1 MSQSKPKS
9 GSIAENKREE
19 QTQES
24 LGSGDVLAEG
34 KPDATPNTSIIVEH
48 ADSAGGGAI
57 HEEIRPAKDVT
68 IYNAYNMGPAFG
80 NKFPCPYIRYI
91 LQRVL
96 TERLTNKSYAASDAV
111 KWTREIADDI
121 NMKMKG
127 QGQYPRYK
135 HVVNVMLYQQNG
147 GGCFYGARAIWD
159 LLSDDYVSYVFDG
172 GSFVC
177 IASVF
182 GCYTY

>member
-1 MSQSKPKS
+1 MSHSKPKTDS
-9 GSIAENKREE
+9 VLENKR
-19 QTQES
+19 QTQARES
-24 LGSGDVLAEG
+24 VGSANALPEV
-34 KPDATPNTSIIVEH
+34 KSDATPKASVL
-48 ADSAGGGAI
+48 AAGGGELHA
-57 HEEIRPAKDVT
+57 EAGPAKDVT

-96 TERLTNKSYAASDAV
+96 TERLNSKTYTAADAV
-111 KWTREIADDI
+111 KWTREIADEI
-121 NMKMKG
+121 NLKMKG

-147 GGCFYGARAIWD
+147 AGCFYGARAIWD
-159 LLSDDYVSYVFDG
+159 QLSDDYVSYVFDG

>member
-1 MSQSKPKS
+1 MSQNRPKT
-9 GSIAENKREE
+9 GSVTENKWEE

-24 LGSGDVLAEG
+24 QGSGDVLTEDN
-34 KPDATPNTSIIVEH
+34 PDASPNASIIVEQ
-48 ADSAGGGAI
+48 ADSAGGCAI
-57 HEEIRPAKDVT
+57 HDEIRPAKDVT
-68 IYNAYNMGPAFG
+68 IFSGYNMGPAFG

-96 TERLTNKSYAASDAV
+96 TERLTNKTYAAADAV

-159 LLSDDYVSYVFDG
+159 LLSDDYVTQVFDG
-172 GSFVC
+172 SNFVC